1 MMRCQARRHLGF
13 KTIWAIET
21 GRDRPGVPAR
31 IVLRIMS
38 SQGHRVSR
46 TAAAPGRPTTHQ
58 KRFEQLTMV
67 AASENLHRL
76 ITEGK

>member
-1 MMRCQARRHLGF
+1 
-13 KTIWAIET
+13 
-21 GRDRPGVPAR
+21 
-31 IVLRIMS
+31 MS